1 MIGAVFSEEP
11 VLSSLRP
18 QALSI
23 LSVLFA
29 ASCLSSGGTSSQR
42 ACRGIEPNGPDTN
55 GTAIRGQVAP
65 SCPVRDDLRLRVVR
79 LAEGITLAS
88 GESLSGGAVKWDA
101 GAIVAS
107 GKQPSD
113 FVGATL
119 RGMAE
124 PNQTVQVRIDAVS
137 AGDSAPSY
145 QLSYRWPSDDKWQPL
160 CKDGSSAIAVSG
172 EWDVSVSPG
181 GGGKRSSSQSDVT
194 FACQGSAIAKCV
206 TLLKY
211 KPWATTASGVSL
223 DLLHQSCVRA
233 VRADYCGNGQSNTR
247 PNEQVNFYDS
257 AGVAQDGAEWPLEAI
272 WTPEGAR
279 CVEATRLATIPMDTR
294 SQRPS
299 ETVKDYLQRTCPQVL
314 RPCSGVTASDGT
326 LLYTEVAPSKP

>member
-1 MIGAVFSEEP
+1 M
-11 VLSSLRP
+11 SSLRP
-18 QALSI
+18 QALSV

-29 ASCLSSGGTSSQR
+29 ASCLAAGGASSQR
-42 ACRGIEPNGPDTN
+42 QCRGIEPNGPDAN
-55 GTAIRGQVAP
+55 GTAIRGQLAP
-65 SCPVRDDLRLRVVR
+65 SCSVRDDLRLRVVQLR
-79 LAEGITLAS
+79 EGVTLAS
-88 GESLSGGAVKWDA
+88 GESLAGDAVKWEN
-101 GAIVAS
+101 GAVVKS

-119 RGMAE
+119 HGLAE
-124 PNQTVQVRIDAVS
+124 PSQRVLIRIDAVV
-137 AGDSAPSY
+137 AGDGAPEY
-145 QLSYRWPSDDKWQPL
+145 RLSYRWPSENQWQPL
-160 CKDGSSAIAVSG
+160 CKDDASAIAVSG

-181 GGGKRSSSQSDVT
+181 GGGKRSSSPSEVT

-211 KPWATTASGVSL
+211 KPWASGPSGTSL

-257 AGVAQDGAEWPLEAI
+257 AGVAKDGAEWPIEAI

-279 CVEATRLATIPMDTR
+279 CVEATRLATIPTDAR

-299 ETVKDYLQRTCPQVL
+299 ESIKDYLQRTCPQVL
-314 RPCSGVTASDGT
+314 RPCSGVTPSDGV